1 MKSLSQIL
9 EKQVHQFARRKVRAC
24 AQPGV
29 VLNIIEGEM
38 NTFLTDVI
46 NQRLRQE
53 QEQLLERSPYQRSTV
68 KRYRNGFKIVRLRGL
83 LSAWRL
89 RKPVLREE
97 TPSSPILESL
107 RRAGEGLLALIASRF
122 WLRGCSTRAVAQE
135 INGAFGT
142 KMSASDVSRFTQ
154 TLLPDIQS
162 WLSRP
167 VPKGIA
173 YLFLDAIYLP
183 VRKPGFT
190 SKQALLAA
198 VGLTK
203 DGKRHVLGFV
213 LGDRENDDSW
223 TALIKDLLQ
232 RGLDRS
238 LLALVISDDHKAIQS
253 AVEKE
258 LGVPHQLCVVHKM
271 RNALVRV
278 AAPHRKEFYADFTD
292 IYWAA
297 SKEEALMALG
307 RLQAKW
313 FGLYPKATN
322 IATTNPEAFLTFM
335 AQPQALWTIL
345 RSTNLI
351 ERFNR
356 ELRRRLKPAGA
367 LHGENALWK
376 LIWAVSTEQEKRWE
390 RRKIRNVK
398 DLLKEAA

>member
-1 MKSLSQIL
+1 
-9 EKQVHQFARRKVRAC
+9 
-24 AQPGV
+24 
-29 VLNIIEGEM
+29 
-38 NTFLTDVI
+38 
-46 NQRLRQE
+46 
-53 QEQLLERSPYQRSTV
+53 
-68 KRYRNGFKIVRLRGL
+68 
-83 LSAWRL
+83 
-89 RKPVLREE
+89 
-97 TPSSPILESL
+97 
-107 RRAGEGLLALIASRF
+107 
-122 WLRGCSTRAVAQE
+122 
-135 INGAFGT
+135 
-142 KMSASDVSRFTQ
+142 
-154 TLLPDIQS
+154 
-162 WLSRP
+162 
-167 VPKGIA
+167 
-173 YLFLDAIYLP
+173 
-183 VRKPGFT
+183 
-190 SKQALLAA
+190 
-198 VGLTK
+198 
-203 DGKRHVLGFV
+203 
-213 LGDRENDDSW
+213 
-223 TALIKDLLQ
+223 
-232 RGLDRS
+232 
-238 LLALVISDDHKAIQS
+238 
-253 AVEKE
+253 
-258 LGVPHQLCVVHKM
+258 M